1 MVVVYKVSKQINQ
14 KLIKEISLFDVYEG
28 KNLPKNKKSYGISF
42 KMQDNEKTLS
52 EAEIESVMSNITSK
66 LKKEFNSKIQNL
78 RIQIYSGDREN
89 AEQIIQ
95 EFNEIFNDTTADVI
109 YETPNYKVWVGNY
122 YTQLEA
128 DKRLVEIRKK
138 FRSAF
143 IFRPEFQEIIDDE
156 VNEQE
161 DQEILNI
168 D

>member
-1 MVVVYKVSKQINQ
+1 MIISMTSATLFGQNGNIKINQ
-14 KLIKEISLFDVYEG
+14 SSKLDSII
-28 KNLPKNKKSYGISF
+28 
-42 KMQDNEKTLS
+42 
-52 EAEIESVMSNITSK
+52 K
-66 LKKEFNSKIQNL
+66 LKKELNSKIQNL

-95 EFNEIFNDTTADVI
+95 EFNEIFNDTSADVI

-128 DKRLVEIRKK
+128 DKRLIEIRKK

-156 VNEQE
+156 INEQE

>member
-1 MVVVYKVSKQINQ
+1 MIISMPSTTLFGQNGSIKINQ
-14 KLIKEISLFDVYEG
+14 SNKLDSII
-28 KNLPKNKKSYGISF
+28 
-42 KMQDNEKTLS
+42 
-52 EAEIESVMSNITSK
+52 K
-66 LKKEFNSKIQNL
+66 LKKELNSKIQNL

-95 EFNEIFNDTTADVI
+95 EFNEIFNDTSADVI

-128 DKRLVEIRKK
+128 DKRLIEIRKK

-156 VNEQE
+156 INEQE

>member
-1 MVVVYKVSKQINQ
+1 MISLSLTTLFGQNGEIKINQ
-14 KLIKEISLFDVYEG
+14 SNKLDSII
-28 KNLPKNKKSYGISF
+28 
-42 KMQDNEKTLS
+42 
-52 EAEIESVMSNITSK
+52 K
-66 LKKEFNSKIQNL
+66 LKKELNSKIQNL

-128 DKRLVEIRKK
+128 DKRLIEIRKK

-156 VNEQE
+156 INERE
-161 DQEILNI
+161 DQEILNM

>member
-1 MVVVYKVSKQINQ
+1 MRKIIIFFTIISLYSTTLFGQNGNIEINQ
-14 KLIKEISLFDVYEG
+14 SNKLDSII
-28 KNLPKNKKSYGISF
+28 
-42 KMQDNEKTLS
+42 
-52 EAEIESVMSNITSK
+52 K
-66 LKKEFNSKIQNL
+66 LKKELNSKIQNL

-128 DKRLVEIRKK
+128 DKRLIEIRKK
-138 FRSAF
+138 FRGAF

-156 VNEQE
+156 INEQE
-161 DQEILNI
+161 GQEILNI

>member
-1 MVVVYKVSKQINQ
+1 MRNFKFIFIIITLSYHTSFGQNGNIKINQ
-14 KLIKEISLFDVYEG
+14 NNKLDSII
-28 KNLPKNKKSYGISF
+28 
-42 KMQDNEKTLS
+42 
-52 EAEIESVMSNITSK
+52 K
-66 LKKEFNSKIQNL
+66 LKKELNSKIQNL

-89 AEQIIQ
+89 AEQIIE
-95 EFNEIFNDTTADVI
+95 EFIEIYNDTTADVI
-109 YETPNYKVWVGNY
+109 YETPNYKVWVGNF

-128 DKRLVEIRKK
+128 DKRLIEIRKK

-156 VNEQE
+156 INEQE

>member
-1 MVVVYKVSKQINQ
+1 MRKSIIFFTIILLSSTTLFGQNGNIKISQNN
-14 KLIKEISLFDVYEG
+14 KLDSII
-28 KNLPKNKKSYGISF
+28 
-42 KMQDNEKTLS
+42 
-52 EAEIESVMSNITSK
+52 K
-66 LKKEFNSKIQNL
+66 LKKELNSKIQNL

-95 EFNEIFNDTTADVI
+95 EFIEIYNDTTADVI

-143 IFRPEFQEIIDDE
+143 IFRPELQEIIDDE
-156 VNEQE
+156 INEQE
-161 DQEILNI
+161 DQENLRIN
-168 D
+168 

>member
-1 MVVVYKVSKQINQ
+1 MIISMSSTTLFGQKGNVKINQ
-14 KLIKEISLFDVYEG
+14 SSKLDSII
-28 KNLPKNKKSYGISF
+28 
-42 KMQDNEKTLS
+42 
-52 EAEIESVMSNITSK
+52 K
-66 LKKEFNSKIQNL
+66 LKKELNSKIQNL

-128 DKRLVEIRKK
+128 DKRLIEIRKK

-156 VNEQE
+156 INEQE

>member
-1 MVVVYKVSKQINQ
+1 M
-14 KLIKEISLFDVYEG
+14 D
-28 KNLPKNKKSYGISF
+28 
-42 KMQDNEKTLS
+42 D
-52 EAEIESVMSNITSK
+52 TS
-66 LKKEFNSKIQNL
+66 
-78 RIQIYSGDREN
+78 
-89 AEQIIQ
+89 
-95 EFNEIFNDTTADVI
+95 ADVI

-128 DKRLVEIRKK
+128 DKRLIEIRKK

>member
-1 MVVVYKVSKQINQ
+1 MRKIIISFMIISMSSTTLFGQNGSIKINQ
-14 KLIKEISLFDVYEG
+14 SNKLDSII
-28 KNLPKNKKSYGISF
+28 
-42 KMQDNEKTLS
+42 
-52 EAEIESVMSNITSK
+52 K
-66 LKKEFNSKIQNL
+66 LKKELNSKIQNL

-109 YETPNYKVWVGNY
+109 YETPNYKVWIGNY

-128 DKRLVEIRKK
+128 DKRLIEIRKK

>member
-1 MVVVYKVSKQINQ
+1 MIISISSTALFGQNGNIKINQ
-14 KLIKEISLFDVYEG
+14 SSKLDSII
-28 KNLPKNKKSYGISF
+28 
-42 KMQDNEKTLS
+42 
-52 EAEIESVMSNITSK
+52 K
-66 LKKEFNSKIQNL
+66 LKKELNSKIQNL
-78 RIQIYSGDREN
+78 RIQIYSGEREN

-95 EFNEIFNDTTADVI
+95 EFNEIFNDTSADVI

-128 DKRLVEIRKK
+128 DKRLIEIRKK

-156 VNEQE
+156 INEQE
-161 DQEILNI
+161 NQEILNI